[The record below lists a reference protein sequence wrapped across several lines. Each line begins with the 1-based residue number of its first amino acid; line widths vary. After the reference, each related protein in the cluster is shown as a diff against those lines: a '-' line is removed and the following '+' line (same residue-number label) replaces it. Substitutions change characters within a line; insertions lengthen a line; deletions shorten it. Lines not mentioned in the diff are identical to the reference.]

1 MTSEPAAAQLGGGAK
16 ARAIRV
22 LYVHQAVNILCSL
35 MVAPTRIHLL
45 RELRPEATIA
55 QLNGIVTSWVAIIG
69 LSEWLINPTLGKLSD
84 SVGRKPFAMLAP
96 FVNVF
101 VKMHVA
107 LRPSV
112 WALGLEQVVGDG
124 LRVVSGATIVNAS
137 LSDLISGSELALVN
151 SRMMAVAGVGVM
163 LGPILGRA
171 VIGATGRITSAF
183 AASAAVSGL
192 MLCVSAAPPRW

>member
-1 MTSEPAAAQLGGGAK
+1 MCIINRLPLFIVGKPGTSKTLTMQVITSNMQGQQSPRPFFRNFPAVHIFSYQCSPLSTSDAIQRQYDMALRYQNHAAHGQAS
-16 ARAIRV
+16 V
-22 LYVHQAVNILCSL
+22 LLLDEVGLAEHSPSMPLKVLHSL
-35 MVAPTRIHLL
+35 LV
-45 RELRPEATIA
+45 RPA
-55 QLNGIVTSWVAIIG
+55 VAIIG

-124 LRVVSGATIVNAS
+124 RVPK
-137 LSDLISGSELALVN
+137 
-151 SRMMAVAGVGVM
+151 VAGTRGK
-163 LGPILGRA
+163 
-171 VIGATGRITSAF
+171 
-183 AASAAVSGL
+183 
-192 MLCVSAAPPRW
+192 C